1 MALVFGFP
9 SYCPTYRRD
18 YDEAVPGFGFLHDL
32 WREIALASDEQARDT
47 SFQHSQNKLAVQ
59 SPIKIASLPLKQ
71 YKPED
76 ISLDVDGENIILHG
90 QHRSEREDGFENN
103 EFKKIIKLPDG
114 VDPTTVESRVI
125 KTLNKGNVLVLEGD
139 RRVEEKAKQDDG
151 KFQVKLDLRGFKPED
166 IKVQLRG
173 HELTVTG
180 KYKSEDQGFYF
191 SRDYSHRVL
200 LPDDADLGSVTS
212 RLSKEGLL
220 IIEASRDPAL
230 LPKER
235 NLDVS
240 MEDDE
245 QSPEDEA
252 KQEESGDKEEDNQT
266 E

>member
-1 MALVFGFP
+1 MA
-9 SYCPTYRRD
+9 
-18 YDEAVPGFGFLHDL
+18 A
-32 WREIALASDEQARDT
+32 
-47 SFQHSQNKLAVQ
+47 Q

-71 YKPED
+71 YKPDD

-90 QHRSEREDGFENN
+90 QLRSEREDGFENN
-103 EFKKIIKLPDG
+103 EFKKIIKVADG
-114 VDPTTVESRVI
+114 VDPTTVKSRVI
-125 KTLNKGNVLVLEGD
+125 KTLNKGNVLVVEGN

-151 KFQVKLDLRGFKPED
+151 KFLVKLDLRGFKPED

-173 HELTVTG
+173 HELKVIG
-180 KYKSEDQGFYF
+180 KHKSEDQGFYH

-235 NLDVS
+235 NVDVS
-240 MEDDE
+240 MELDE

-252 KQEESGDKEEDNQT
+252 KQAESGDTEEENQT